1 MSANAGNVGSAN
13 SRVAGTATRIAAVQK
28 AFLGIIVVVLVMAV
42 ANLFPETS
50 NNFFSEANFNNVLK
64 SASIFLILAMGE
76 TVVLVAGGVD
86 LSIGGMMAF
95 SGVVTILLLNAGVP
109 IPIAIVIALILG
121 LAVGSINAS
130 ISVYQRAEPFIITL
144 GMGIVLTGAGLQ
156 LTNARPVSSQV
167 PAFANLANLK
177 ILSTVPVLGSVPV
190 LRSLPILVFVML
202 AVVATIYFVLRN
214 TSFGRNVYAIG
225 GDPEVAKY
233 SGINVLRTKAATY
246 LICGL
251 LAALGGVMLA
261 SQLNSASSIAGDST
275 ALYVVC
281 AVVVG
286 GTSVAGG
293 VGGAIK
299 SAIGLL
305 LLGLLTNGFNM
316 LKVDSHVAYLSTL
329 FLGIVIVSILWLD
342 SYGRKRR
349 REAV

>member
-1 MSANAGNVGSAN
+1 MSAN
-13 SRVAGTATRIAAVQK
+13 TRIVGAAKSGLAFQK
-28 AFLGIIVVVLVMAV
+28 AFLAIILVVLAMAV
-42 ANLFPETS
+42 ANLIPGGG
-50 NNFFSEANFNNVLK
+50 NNFFTEANFINVLK

-76 TVVLVAGGVD
+76 TVVLIAGGVD

-95 SGVVTILLLNAGVP
+95 SGVVVILLLNAGVA
-109 IPIAIVIALILG
+109 IPIAVAIALLVG
-121 LAVGSINAS
+121 LAVGAVNAL

-144 GMGIVLTGAGLQ
+144 GMGIVLTGAGQQ
-156 LTNARPVSSQV
+156 LTNARPVSSKV
-167 PAFANLANLK
+167 PEFADLANLK
-177 ILSTVPVLGSVPV
+177 ILGPVPL
-190 LRSLPILVFVML
+190 LVVVML
-202 AVVATIYFVLRN
+202 AVLAITYFVLRN
-214 TSFGRNVYAIG
+214 TSFGRNVYAVG
-225 GDPEVAKY
+225 GDAEVAKY
-233 SGINVLRTKAATY
+233 SGINVRRTKAVTF

-251 LAALGGVMLA
+251 TAALGGVMLA
-261 SQLNSASSIAGDST
+261 SQLNSASSIAGQNT

-305 LLGLLTNGFNM
+305 LLGLLTNAFNI
-316 LKVDSHVAYLSTL
+316 LRIDSLVSYTSTL
-329 FLGIVIVSILWLD
+329 FLGFMIVAILWLD